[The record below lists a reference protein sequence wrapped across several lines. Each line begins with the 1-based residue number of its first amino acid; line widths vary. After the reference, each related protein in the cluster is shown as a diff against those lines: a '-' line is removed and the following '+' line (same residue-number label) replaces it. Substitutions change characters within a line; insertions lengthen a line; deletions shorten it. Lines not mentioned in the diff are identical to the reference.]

1 MEEIWKTIKGFEN
14 YRVSNTGRVYSL
26 SKNKVMKPCIIN
38 SGYQVISLVDRGV
51 RKHMLV
57 HRLVALNFIDNP
69 LNKPQVN
76 HIDGDKLNNHVDN
89 LEWTTVSENINHNK
103 VLGRLD
109 THTAREAL
117 NKVQTKAVNQ
127 LDIETGKVIAT
138 YNTIREA
145 CKKTG
150 SQDGKITMVCQGKR
164 NSHNGYR
171 WEYVNKEHLN
181 TQVKTKIRRVDNE
194 TGEETIYGSM
204 RQASIDIGK
213 DPSAFTYNFKKKGNP
228 FSMWGSTWYKI

>member
-14 YRVSNTGRVYSL
+14 YKVSNTGKVYSL
-26 SKNKVMKPCIIN
+26 AKNKVMKPWIIS
-38 SGYQVISLVDRGV
+38 SGYYAVYLIDREV
-51 RKHMLV
+51 SKQMLV

-76 HIDGDKLNNHVDN
+76 HIDGDKLNNNVDN
-89 LEWTTVSENINHNK
+89 LEWTTASENINHNK

-127 LDIETGKVIAT
+127 LDIETGKIIAT
-138 YNTIREA
+138 YNTISEA
-145 CKKTG
+145 CKETG
-150 SQDGKITMVCQGKR
+150 SQNGKITMVCQGKR

-171 WEYVNKEHLN
+171 WEYVNKEHLK
-181 TQVKTKIRRVDNE
+181 TQVKTKIRRVDND

-213 DPSAFTYNFKKKGNP
+213 DPSAFTNHFKKKGNP
-228 FSMWGSTWYKI
+228 FSMWGSTWYKF

>member
-14 YRVSNTGRVYSL
+14 YKVSNTGKVFSL
-26 SKNKVMKPCIIN
+26 AKNRVMKPWTIN
-38 SGYQVISLVDRGV
+38 SGYYVIALVDRGV
-51 RKHMLV
+51 SNRILV
-57 HRLVALNFIDNP
+57 HRLVALNFIPNP

-76 HIDGDKLNNHVDN
+76 HIDGNKLNNNVDN
-89 LEWTTVSENINHNK
+89 LEWTTASENINHNK

-109 THTAREAL
+109 THTARAEL

-145 CKKTG
+145 SKETG

-164 NSHNGYR
+164 KSHNGYS
-171 WEYVNKEHLN
+171 WEYVNKEHLK
-181 TQVKTKIRRVDNE
+181 TQVKTKIKRVDTE
-194 TGEETIYGSM
+194 TGEETIYNSM
-204 RQASIDIGK
+204 SEASRALGK
-213 DPSAFTYNFKKKGNP
+213 DPSAFTTHFKKKGNP